1 MTKNTHKRIKKHNKT
16 RKLETKKHKKQF
28 RQLPN
33 RTPYNINERSEII
46 FENAPKELPPLAN
59 SVAILEQNNG
69 PASYSPTVNKE
80 LVTVSCKR
88 SRNTSFETFSF
99 KVNKAGLPQVE
110 GNLYDVLK
118 GVF

>member
-1 MTKNTHKRIKKHNKT
+1 
-16 RKLETKKHKKQF
+16 
-28 RQLPN
+28 
-33 RTPYNINERSEII
+33 
-46 FENAPKELPPLAN
+46 
-59 SVAILEQNNG
+59 
-69 PASYSPTVNKE
+69 VNKE

-88 SRNTSFETFSF
+88 SRNTSFENFSF